1 MDEQIAKGKDGYI
14 LLKFNSLT
22 DIDVIA
28 KLREASCAGVTG
40 RDDRARHLLPAARCA
55 GPHREHHSDEH
66 CRTFS

>member
-28 KLREASCAGVTG
+28 KLREASWRRRYS

-55 GPHREHHSDEH
+55 GPH
-66 CRTFS
+66 